1 MTSYIN
7 QTLAREHI
15 AGLIAEAE
23 HSRLRRDLR
32 RARREARGPDDTA
45 TAPEP
50 GRTRTRPRWAHL
62 FGLVAAR

>member
-32 RARREARGPDDTA
+32 RARRDARRPDDTS
-45 TAPEP
+45 TPPEP
-50 GRTRTRPRWAHL
+50 DRARARQRWAHL

>member
-15 AGLIAEAE
+15 TGLIAEAE
-23 HSRLRRDLR
+23 QSRLRRDLR
-32 RARREARGPDDTA
+32 RARWDARRPDDTG
-45 TAPEP
+45 TPPEP
-50 GRTRTRPRWAHL
+50 GRARARLRWAHL

>member
-32 RARREARGPDDTA
+32 RARRESRGPDDAST
-45 TAPEP
+45 TPGP
-50 GRTRTRPRWAHL
+50 GRARARLRWAHL

>member
-7 QTLAREHI
+7 QTLAQEHI

-32 RARREARGPDDTA
+32 RARRASRGPDDVTTSPQA
-45 TAPEP
+45 
-50 GRTRTRPRWAHL
+50 GRTRSRLRWTQL

>member
-32 RARREARGPDDTA
+32 RARRAARGPDHVTTPPQPA
-45 TAPEP
+45 RA
-50 GRTRTRPRWAHL
+50 RLRWAHL